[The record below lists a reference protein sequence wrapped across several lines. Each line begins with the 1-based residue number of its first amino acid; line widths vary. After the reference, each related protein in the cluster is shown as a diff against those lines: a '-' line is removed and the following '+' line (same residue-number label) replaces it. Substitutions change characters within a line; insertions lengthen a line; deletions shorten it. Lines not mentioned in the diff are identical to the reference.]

1 VVVKA
6 VIDTS
11 AVIEALDKG
20 RGDLLKE
27 LVEGYEE
34 LLIPWVVVYEYTM
47 GHRLLG
53 RDPWARKQALEELGS
68 IVWMEQELLLKAQE
82 LDVEL
87 RRRGRPIPF
96 SDVLVAATALAF
108 EAELVTLDEHFREVE
123 GLRLRLLEEGG

>member
-1 VVVKA
+1 MVVKA

-53 RDPWARKQALEELGS
+53 RDPRARKRALEELGS